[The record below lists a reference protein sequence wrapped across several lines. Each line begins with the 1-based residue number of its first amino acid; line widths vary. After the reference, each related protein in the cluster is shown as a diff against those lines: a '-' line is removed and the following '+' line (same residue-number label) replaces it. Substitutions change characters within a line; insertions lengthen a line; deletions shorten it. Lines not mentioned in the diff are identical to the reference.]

1 MATVLRNARIL
12 AGEEFRDD
20 LAVVIEDGRISAL
33 LPDAAPQLGQAAE
46 QIDLDGGWLLPG
58 FIDVQVKGGGGAL
71 FNNTPDVASLRTI
84 ARAHRRF
91 GTTAMLATLISDDV
105 DVMREAIA
113 AMREAIAQGVPGVIG
128 IHLEGPYI
136 APARKGTHDASKF
149 RVPDEEEIALAA
161 SLDNGVTLLTLA
173 PERVPL
179 ETIRALVERGVIVAA
194 GHTAGTYEE
203 IRAGLDAGVRGFTH
217 LYNAMSPLQGREPG
231 AVGAALED
239 RDSWIGIIVDG
250 VHVHPASLR
259 VALAAKPRG
268 RLLLVTDA
276 MPPVGAD
283 DPSYVLYG
291 ETITAIDGVVRNAA
305 GSLAGS
311 ALDMATAVRN
321 TVQLLGQPLAEA
333 ARMAS
338 TYPAQFLNVDD
349 RLGHIA
355 EGYQADLVLLGCW
368 TDNAGRTPAEM
379 KAWVAGIAEGGQLP
393 RQLAVFGTGE
403 TQWGQEYYCG
413 AVHRLIRY
421 FRSDYPPLE
430 IEQMPHGERHAEA
443 IDAWTDAV
451 LAHYWS
457 NHDADHRRHHA

>member
-1 MATVLRNARIL
+1 MKQVLRNARML
-12 AGEEFRDD
+12 VGEDFRDD
-20 LAVVIEDGRISAL
+20 LALVIEGGRITAVVS
-33 LPDAAPQLGQAAE
+33 DAAPQLGPADGQV
-46 QIDLDGGWLLPG
+46 DLDGGWLLPG
-58 FIDVQVKGGGGAL
+58 FIDVQVNGGGGAL
-71 FNNTPDVASLRTI
+71 FNNTPDVEALRTI
-84 ARAHRRF
+84 AAAHRRF
-91 GTTAMLATLISDDV
+91 GTTALLPTLISDDLQ
-105 DVMREAIA
+105 VMRSAIA
-113 AMREAIAQGVPGVIG
+113 ATRDAIAQQVPGVIG

-149 RVPDEEEIALAA
+149 RVPDAGEVALAS

-194 GHTAGTYEE
+194 GHTAASYEE
-203 IRAGLDAGVRGFTH
+203 VRAGLDAGIRGFTH

-239 RDSWIGIIVDG
+239 PDSWVGIIVDG
-250 VHVHPASLR
+250 VHVHPGSLR

-291 ETITAIDGVVRNAA
+291 ETITAMDGVVRNAA

-321 TVQLLGQPLAEA
+321 TVHLLGQPLAEA

-338 TYPAQFLNVDD
+338 RYPAEFLNVDD
-349 RLGHIA
+349 RMGHIA
-355 EGYQADLVLLGCW
+355 EGFQADLVLLDDALRVRGTW
-368 TDNAGRTPAEM
+368 
-379 KAWVAGIAEGGQLP
+379 IHGQY
-393 RQLAVFGTGE
+393 A
-403 TQWGQEYYCG
+403 
-413 AVHRLIRY
+413 A
-421 FRSDYPPLE
+421 
-430 IEQMPHGERHAEA
+430 A
-443 IDAWTDAV
+443 
-451 LAHYWS
+451 
-457 NHDADHRRHHA
+457 

>member
-12 AGEEFRDD
+12 AGDEFRDD
-20 LAVVIEDGRISAL
+20 LAVVIEGGRISAL

-46 QIDLDGGWLLPG
+46 QVDLGGGWLLPG
-58 FIDVQVKGGGGAL
+58 FIDVQVNGGGGAL
-71 FNNTPDVASLRTI
+71 FNNTPDVAALRTI
-84 ARAHRRF
+84 AQAHRRF
-91 GTTAMLATLISDDV
+91 GTTAMLPTLISDDV
-105 DVMREAIA
+105 AVMREAIG

-179 ETIRALVERGVIVAA
+179 ETIRALVERGVVVAA

-355 EGYQADLVLLGCW
+355 EGYQADLVLLDYALQVRGTW
-368 TDNAGRTPAEM
+368 IAG
-379 KAWVAGIAEGGQLP
+379 Q
-393 RQLAVFGTGE
+393 
-403 TQWGQEYYCG
+403 Y
-413 AVHRLIRY
+413 
-421 FRSDYPPLE
+421 
-430 IEQMPHGERHAEA
+430 EA
-443 IDAWTDAV
+443 A
-451 LAHYWS
+451 
-457 NHDADHRRHHA
+457 